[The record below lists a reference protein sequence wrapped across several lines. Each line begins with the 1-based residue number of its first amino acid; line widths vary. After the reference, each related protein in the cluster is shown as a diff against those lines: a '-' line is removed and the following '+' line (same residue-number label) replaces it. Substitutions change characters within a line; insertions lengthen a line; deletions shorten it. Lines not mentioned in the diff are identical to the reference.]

1 MSTTAVAW
9 VLVAAAGLV
18 GHLLASLL
26 DRSGRIRLRHWAE
39 EAGGRLRALYGRP
52 ERFLAFRSALA
63 WMAAAL
69 PVVALPLAA
78 ATFASPG
85 IALAATLGLLA
96 CAEVGSRL
104 VIGRFAEEALR
115 ALTGLYRALSLL
127 LQPLLAVTRLLP
139 VRSRPAMPDESDD
152 SSEASEDEIEA
163 FLDVGAAEGILEP
176 GDETLVARVIDFGDT
191 QVRSVLTPRMDMVC
205 APEESSLDE
214 VTRLFLDSRHSRIPL
229 YRSSVDHIVGIL
241 HIRDLLAAL
250 QAPVA
255 PALAKLT
262 NRPLFVP
269 DTKPLTE
276 LLQELQGRRQQM
288 AIVVDEFGG
297 TAGLV
302 TLEDVLEEIVGDIA
316 DEHEEAAA
324 AHEPADGGAWRLDGG
339 VGLEALE
346 ELFEVDLAGEP
357 YETVSGLVFGVLG
370 DVPRPGDRVVRHGLE
385 LEVEEVAERRVRRVV
400 VRRLPASGPA
410 S

>member
-1 MSTTAVAW
+1 
-9 VLVAAAGLV
+9 
-18 GHLLASLL
+18 
-26 DRSGRIRLRHWAE
+26 
-39 EAGGRLRALYGRP
+39 
-52 ERFLAFRSALA
+52 
-63 WMAAAL
+63 
-69 PVVALPLAA
+69 
-78 ATFASPG
+78 
-85 IALAATLGLLA
+85 
-96 CAEVGSRL
+96 
-104 VIGRFAEEALR
+104 
-115 ALTGLYRALSLL
+115 
-127 LQPLLAVTRLLP
+127 
-139 VRSRPAMPDESDD
+139 MPDESDD
-152 SSEASEDEIEA
+152 SDEASEDEIEA

-176 GDETLVARVIDFGDT
+176 GEETLVARVIDFGDT

-205 APEESSLDE
+205 APDTSSLDE
-214 VTRLFLDSRHSRIPL
+214 ATRLFLDSRHSRIPL
-229 YRSSVDHIVGIL
+229 YRASVDHIVGIL

-250 QAPVA
+250 QAPIP
-255 PALAKLT
+255 PALAKLA

-316 DEHEEAAA
+316 DEHEETAAER
-324 AHEPADGGAWRLDGG
+324 EPAEDGAWRLDGG

-346 ELFEVDLAGEP
+346 ELFEVDLTGEP
-357 YETVSGLVFGVLG
+357 YETVSGLVFGLLG
-370 DVPRPGDRVVRHGLE
+370 DVPRPGDRVIRQGLE
-385 LEVEEVAERRVRRVV
+385 LEVEEVGERRVRRVI